1 MVASKRPLESLREC
15 GVNAVGD
22 RPLGWPAV
30 LLSLLA
36 SHLAGD
42 VLMQTEWQAV
52 NKAGGLREPHSRKA
66 LLAHVSAYTGSFLP
80 TLVWIGK
87 RTTVKRAVTVGG
99 AVAIPHLLVDDG
111 RLVDVWLRE
120 VKRARQPPPALIVA
134 VDQSFHVICLMG
146 AALVAAT

>member
-1 MVASKRPLESLREC
+1 MR
-15 GVNAVGD
+15 AVRD
-22 RPLGWPAV
+22 RPFGWPAV

-52 NKAGGLREPHSRKA
+52 NKTGGLRESRSRRA
-66 LLAHVSAYTGSFLP
+66 LFMHVIAYTASFSP
-80 TLVWIGK
+80 ALVWIGR
-87 RTTVKRAVTVGG
+87 RTSVQRAVMVGG

-111 RLVDVWLRE
+111 RLVEVWLRK

-134 VDQSFHVICLMG
+134 VDQSFHVICLLG
-146 AALVAAT
+146 AALVAAG

>member
-1 MVASKRPLESLREC
+1 MELLRER
-15 GVNAVGD
+15 GVSAVGD

-52 NKAGGLREPHSRKA
+52 NKAGGLRESRSRKA
-66 LLAHVSAYTGSFLP
+66 LLAHVIAYTASFSP
-80 TLVWIGK
+80 AFVWIGR
-87 RTTVKRAVTVGG
+87 RTSIQRALMVGG

-111 RLVDVWLRE
+111 RLVEVWLRE
-120 VKRARQPPPALIVA
+120 VKRADEPSPALAVA
-134 VDQSFHVICLMG
+134 VDQSFHVICLLG
-146 AALVAAT
+146 AALLAAA